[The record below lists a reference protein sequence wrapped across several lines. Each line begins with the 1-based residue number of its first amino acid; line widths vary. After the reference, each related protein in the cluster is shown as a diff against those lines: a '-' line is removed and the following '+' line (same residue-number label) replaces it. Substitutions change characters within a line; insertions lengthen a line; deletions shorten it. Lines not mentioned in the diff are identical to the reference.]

1 MRLDVIQAGAQRFA
15 RYAAIALG
23 ASLPLSTALDNVLLV
38 LLLLCWLASGRYSE
52 KLASIRANP
61 VAVAALLLFA
71 LVLAG
76 LMWGTGPLADGRVYA
91 KKYSDLV
98 AIALLVTVFT
108 NPADRERALV
118 ALAASLALSLVL
130 SFVLWMGWLPPWGF
144 VVGKVDDPSVFK
156 QRIPH
161 NVLMSFGV
169 LLYVVLA
176 REARDRTWQVVWI
189 VLALA
194 AAINVVL
201 MVRGRTGYVLIVAFA
216 LLLILSMRQWK
227 TLVAAAALTTIGLVG
242 AYHFSTGLQQ
252 RVAQTVSEARD
263 WKPGV
268 ATNTSV
274 GGRLEFYRNTL
285 GIIAEHP
292 ILGVGT
298 GGFAQAYAARIQG
311 SDLGE
316 TRNPH
321 NLYLL
326 VTAQLGLVGLAL
338 LAFLLIQ
345 QWRYAARL
353 TIPYHTLLAR
363 AVVLTL
369 VVGGL
374 FNSMII
380 DHTESLFFAWC
391 SGLLFAGLADAK
403 RERASAA

>member
-1 MRLDVIQAGAQRFA
+1 MRLAVIQDGAQRLA
-15 RYAAIALG
+15 RYAAIAIG

-38 LLLLCWLASGRYSE
+38 LLLLCWLASGRYAE

-76 LMWGTGPLADGRVYA
+76 LAWGTGPLAEGRLYA
-91 KKYSDLV
+91 KKYSDLI

-108 NPADRERALV
+108 DPADRQRALI
-118 ALAASLALSLVL
+118 ALAASLALTLVL
-130 SFVLWMGWLPPWGF
+130 SFVLWQGWLPHGG
-144 VVGKVDDPSVFK
+144 VVIGTPDDPSVFK

-176 REARDRTWQVVWI
+176 RLARDRAWRIVWI
-189 VLALA
+189 ALA
-194 AAINVVL
+194 VAAAVNCVL
-201 MVRGRTGYVLIVAFA
+201 MVRGRTGYVLIIAFA

-227 TLVAAAALTTIGLVG
+227 TLVAAAALTAVCAIG

-285 GIIAEHP
+285 AIIAEHP

-298 GGFAQAYAARIQG
+298 GGFREAYAAQVKG
-311 SDLGE
+311 SDMGE
-316 TRNPH
+316 THNPH

-338 LAFLLIQ
+338 LAFLLVQ

-353 TIPYHTLLAR
+353 TAPDHTLLAR
-363 AVVLTL
+363 GVVLTL

-403 RERASAA
+403 RERASTA